1 MYYGILSRI
10 NSFQLWGHF
19 FRALSIQIKD
29 GQEKNRT
36 TIKEETEKKLDHLAK
51 NKRFLPSLFG
61 LAHIFFSIKA
71 HQT

>member
-1 MYYGILSRI
+1 MYYGILSKI

-36 TIKEETEKKLDHLAK
+36 TIKEETEKKWDHLAK